1 MTNGLTRVQVR
12 FYCTAG
18 FSFVKSIIVFS
29 QPVLLRLIRSG
40 SDEKFCFA
48 SEKLKGNS
56 PLDSFSEIDHLI
68 TIILTAKTDRPC
80 LSLTR
85 FNTCQSRRGN
95 ISNDCWFFYS
105 SIEESGRE
113 REGNVVDQTLLC
125 LPRTPECEDLI

>member
-1 MTNGLTRVQVR
+1 MTNGLTQVR

-18 FSFVKSIIVFS
+18 FSFVRSIIVFS
-29 QPVLLRLIRSG
+29 QPVWLRLIRSG

-68 TIILTAKTDRPC
+68 TIIIILTAKTDRPC
-80 LSLTR
+80 LNLTG
-85 FNTCQSRRGN
+85 FNTCQSQRGN
-95 ISNDCWFFYS
+95 ISNIGYFFIFLS
-105 SIEESGRE
+105 RRGRE
-113 REGNVVDQTLLC
+113 VNAVDQTILC